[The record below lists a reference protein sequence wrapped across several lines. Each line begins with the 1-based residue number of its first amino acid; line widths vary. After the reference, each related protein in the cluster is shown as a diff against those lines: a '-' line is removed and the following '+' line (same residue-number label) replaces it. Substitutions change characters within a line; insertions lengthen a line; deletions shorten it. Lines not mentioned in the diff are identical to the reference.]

1 MPNVQIL
8 NVDDYAPGRYAR
20 SRILKQAGYTVAEV
34 STGEEAL
41 TYVHQ
46 KRPQLV
52 VLDVN
57 LPDINGLEV
66 CQRIKGNAETAST
79 AVLQVSAARIQ
90 NHHLVEGLNSGAD
103 SYLVE
108 PVEPS
113 VLLATVRSLLRARQA
128 EEALRRSNE
137 DLKHFAYMVSHELNE
152 PLRMI
157 TSYTQ
162 LLAHRYEGKLD
173 READEFIKY
182 ATAGAARMK
191 DFLGDLLDYS
201 QAVNV
206 DHDFRPCSCE
216 TVLTA
221 AVANLQLAIRES
233 AANVTHDPLPEV
245 IGNEMQLTH
254 VFQNLIGNAIKY
266 RRADVPVRVHIS
278 SEPVAS
284 MRQFS
289 VQDNGI
295 GINPQYAD
303 QIFGIFKR
311 LHGREVPGTGIG
323 LALCK
328 RIIEAHGGE
337 IWVESKPGVGSTFR
351 FTVPNA

>member
-1 MPNVQIL
+1 MPKAQIL

-20 SRILKQAGYTVAEV
+20 SRILKQAGYTIAEAG
-34 STGEEAL
+34 TGEEAL
-41 TYVHQ
+41 RFVNEIH
-46 KRPQLV
+46 PQLV

-66 CQRIKGNAETAST
+66 CQRIKANPDTAST

-162 LLAHRYEGKLD
+162 LLAHRYRGKLD
-173 READEFIKY
+173 SDADDFINFT
-182 ATAGAARMK
+182 TAGAARMK
-191 DFLGDLLDYS
+191 DFLGDLLKYS

-206 DHDFRPCSCE
+206 DHDFHPCSCE
-216 TVLTA
+216 VVLGA
-221 AVANLQLAIRES
+221 ALANLHVAIGE
-233 AANVTHDPLPEV
+233 AAAEITHDPLPDV
-245 IGNEMQLTH
+245 CGNELQLTH
-254 VFQNLIGNAIKY
+254 VFQNLIGNAVKY
-266 RRADVPVRVHIS
+266 RRKDVPLQVHIS
-278 SEPVAS
+278 SEPTNG
-284 MRQFS
+284 MRMFS
-289 VQDNGI
+289 VADNGI
-295 GINPQYAD
+295 GIDSQYFD

-311 LHGREVPGTGIG
+311 LHGRDVAGTGIG

-337 IWVESKPGVGSTFR
+337 IWVESKAGTGSTFR
-351 FTVPNA
+351 FTLPNA